1 MPETTKE
8 TATLQLDWLQ
18 QGYTTF
24 AHHGPEALK
33 VERLARAVGKS
44 KSSFYHYFADPEGF
58 QESLLHHHLE
68 QARLIAKKEAAC
80 QSLDDLVGVLLEH
93 KTDLLFNRQ
102 LRVHRSHPAFERCFE
117 ATTELT
123 VSAILPVWGRIIGL
137 KDQSYLA
144 ALVLQ
149 LSLENFYIQL
159 TPDTLNRAWLLD
171 YFVELQHLVRSFQ
184 AQKTKV

>member
-44 KSSFYHYFADPEGF
+44 KSSFYHHFADPEGF
-58 QESLLHHHLE
+58 QESLLRHHLE
-68 QARLIAKKEAAC
+68 KARLIAKKEAAC
-80 QSLDDLVGVLLEH
+80 QSLDDLIEVLLEH

-102 LRVHRSHPAFERCFE
+102 LRVHRSHPVFERCFQ

-123 VSAILPVWGRIIGL
+123 VPAILPVWKKIIGL
-137 KDQSYLA
+137 EDQSYLA
-144 ALVLQ
+144 DLVLQ

-159 TPDTLNRAWLLD
+159 TPDTLNRAWLLS
-171 YFVELQHLVRSFQ
+171 YFAGLQHLVRSFQ
-184 AQKTKV
+184 VRKTDL

>member
-1 MPETTKE
+1 MPKTTTE
-8 TATLQLDWLQ
+8 AAALQLAWLQ
-18 QGYTTF
+18 HGYAIF

-33 VERLARAVGKS
+33 VEGLARAVGKS
-44 KSSFYHYFADPEGF
+44 KSSFYHHFADPEGF

-80 QSLDDLVGVLLEH
+80 QSLDDLVEVLLEH

-102 LRVHRSHPAFERCFE
+102 LRVHRSHPAFERCFD

-123 VSAILPVWGRIIGL
+123 VPAILPVWKKIIGL
-137 KDQSYLA
+137 EDQSYLA
-144 ALVLQ
+144 GLVLQ

-171 YFVELQHLVRSFQ
+171 YFAGLQHLVRSFQ

>member
-44 KSSFYHYFADPEGF
+44 KSSFYHHFADPEGF
-58 QESLLHHHLE
+58 QESLLRHHLE
-68 QARLIAKKEAAC
+68 KARLIAKKEAAC
-80 QSLDDLVGVLLEH
+80 QSLDDLIEVLLEH

-102 LRVHRSHPAFERCFE
+102 LRVHRSHPVFERCFE
-117 ATTELT
+117 GTTELT
-123 VSAILPVWGRIIGL
+123 VPAILPVWKKIIGME
-137 KDQSYLA
+137 DQSYLA
-144 ALVLQ
+144 GLVLQ

-171 YFVELQHLVRSFQ
+171 YFMGLQHLVRSFQ
-184 AQKTKV
+184 AQKTNV